1 MLYIYIYIYIYLVIY
16 MLFATAHFCSA
27 RVATLL
33 HVEDQMTNLEA
44 CDMYTQ
50 PVLLPSVLAR
60 NTLKVY
66 PKFINSVVLVINL
79 Y

>member
-1 MLYIYIYIYIYLVIY
+1 

-33 HVEDQMTNLEA
+33 HVEDQNDQFRKHV
-44 CDMYTQ
+44 DMYTQ
-50 PVLLPSVLAR
+50 TRAFAICLSPK